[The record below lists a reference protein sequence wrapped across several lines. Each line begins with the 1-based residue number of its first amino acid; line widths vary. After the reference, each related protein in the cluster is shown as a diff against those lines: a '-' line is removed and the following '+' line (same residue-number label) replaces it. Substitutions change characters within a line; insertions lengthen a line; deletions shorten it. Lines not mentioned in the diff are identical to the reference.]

1 VCQLILEITQE
12 SHYYPFGLQ
21 QEGDWYTTVAP
32 ENKYLYNG
40 KELSEDFGI
49 DLYAYG
55 FRYYDPAIGRFTGVD
70 PLAEKYT
77 PFSTY
82 NYAVNNPVLYI
93 DPDGKDAI
101 ITIDKRNKSI
111 QVSQTFHYSSENLS
125 ANLKGVPNADAS
137 AEITAE
143 EFIMSI
149 YNDFNAQWGSVE
161 STEIDGEEF
170 SVSFSLTLTA
180 HDSDEKRDKAV
191 ADDKTSNK
199 LNVLKSAGGAGS
211 WA

>member
-137 AEITAE
+137 AEIYSPRARE
-143 EFIMSI
+143 VKI
-149 YNDFNAQWGSVE
+149 
-161 STEIDGEEF
+161 
-170 SVSFSLTLTA
+170 
-180 HDSDEKRDKAV
+180 
-191 ADDKTSNK
+191 
-199 LNVLKSAGGAGS
+199 
-211 WA
+211 

>member
-1 VCQLILEITQE
+1 
-12 SHYYPFGLQ
+12 LQ
-21 QEGDWYTTVAP
+21 QEGGIAPSAEVETQAGYTTVAP

-40 KELSEDFGI
+40 KELSEDYGI

-137 AEITAE
+137 AEIYSPRARE
-143 EFIMSI
+143 VKI
-149 YNDFNAQWGSVE
+149 
-161 STEIDGEEF
+161 
-170 SVSFSLTLTA
+170 
-180 HDSDEKRDKAV
+180 
-191 ADDKTSNK
+191 
-199 LNVLKSAGGAGS
+199 
-211 WA
+211 

>member
-70 PLAEKYT
+70 PIVDEF
-77 PFSTY
+77 PWVSTY
-82 NYAVNNPVLYI
+82 
-93 DPDGKDAI
+93 
-101 ITIDKRNKSI
+101 KSI
-111 QVSQTFHYSSENLS
+111 CQ
-125 ANLKGVPNADAS
+125 A
-137 AEITAE
+137 AECPGR
-143 EFIMSI
+143 
-149 YNDFNAQWGSVE
+149 AQSGQDRQGRTRE
-161 STEIDGEEF
+161 
-170 SVSFSLTLTA
+170 L
-180 HDSDEKRDKAV
+180 
-191 ADDKTSNK
+191 
-199 LNVLKSAGGAGS
+199 
-211 WA
+211 